1 MTARIAAVMMALVI
15 AVSLAATLD
24 AGPED
29 PGRASKNPGGKSAF
43 VDVLVLGPDGQPV
56 GDLKQSEFELFV
68 DKASTPIS
76 DFARSKST
84 LSVVMLVDGTA
95 SQPLKRYEIS
105 TGVNTGFVPSLQP
118 GDRARMAWLGT
129 TPTLSVWLPTERNAA
144 LAQVRSTLDRLPIEC
159 SPIWDAID
167 VSVQALADAPEP
179 RAILLMTDGR
189 ATGNRIGL
197 DDAERKALAGHVS
210 ISAVSEGGEWLIP
223 QFDGSPDR
231 VRSDASLRRLA
242 DNTGGLYLPDGTA
255 RRTLRAQMNAFAYVK
270 EIVNTPSLPAPLIT
284 QIMSSLR
291 VRYRIGFSVTTEGPL
306 HTLEVRVKK
315 PQMEVRAPKLFLN

>member
-1 MTARIAAVMMALVI
+1 V
-15 AVSLAATLD
+15 
-24 AGPED
+24 
-29 PGRASKNPGGKSAF
+29 RA
-43 VDVLVLGPDGQPV
+43 
-56 GDLKQSEFELFV
+56 
-68 DKASTPIS
+68 
-76 DFARSKST
+76 
-84 LSVVMLVDGTA
+84 
-95 SQPLKRYEIS
+95 
-105 TGVNTGFVPSLQP
+105 
-118 GDRARMAWLGT
+118 
-129 TPTLSVWLPTERNAA
+129 
-144 LAQVRSTLDRLPIEC
+144 TLDRLPLES

-167 VSVQALADAPEP
+167 VSVQALAGAPEP

-223 QFDGSPDR
+223 QFGGTPDR

-242 DNTGGLYLPDGTA
+242 DNTGGMYLPDGTA

-291 VRYRIGFSVTTEGPL
+291 TRYRIGFNAASDGRV
-306 HTLEVRVKK
+306 HTLDVRAKRQALEVH
-315 PQMEVRAPKLFLN
+315 APKLFVD